1 LRDKSPVAQAREEEG
16 GAWMEVIPIVN
27 QKGGAGKTNLAGNLA
42 SELASLGRRVV
53 LIDVDPQCSL
63 TRWLLGLERP
73 AGTAEALGYGF
84 RDPVSA
90 PRIDTLLT
98 SVESFGVQFLASDY
112 EKLSDLEATF
122 RGDASRL
129 FLLGEAIARG
139 IDEDAVDYVV
149 IDTPGNLGPLTQA
162 ALYTATQVIIAV
174 DSSDEA
180 TQGLFQLE
188 QVLKRIKKAAKL
200 VEVLG
205 IVSTRYKANT
215 ELSRAVVT
223 GLREMYPHYQFVAT
237 VRESTSFGK
246 CSPMRLPIGKI
257 APDQPAH
264 DDYRQ
269 LAAEVD
275 RLLLAMGRSEAVV

>member
-1 LRDKSPVAQAREEEG
+1 MV
-16 GAWMEVIPIVN
+16 VIPIVN
-27 QKGGAGKTNLAGNLA
+27 QKGGSGKTNICGNLA
-42 SELASLGRRVV
+42 AELANRGKRVV
-53 LIDVDPQCSL
+53 LIDVDPQCTL
-63 TRWLLGLERP
+63 TKWLLGHERP
-73 AGTAEALGYGF
+73 AGTAEALGYGL
-84 RDPVSA
+84 RDPASA
-90 PRIDTLLT
+90 PRIETLLT
-98 SVESFGVQFLASDY
+98 FVDSFGVRFLAADY

-129 FLLGEAIARG
+129 FLLGDAIARG
-139 IDEDAVDYVV
+139 VDEETVDYVM

-188 QVLKRIKKAAKL
+188 QVLKRIQKAAQH
-200 VEVLG
+200 VEVMG
-205 IVSTRYKANT
+205 IVSTRFKANT
-215 ELSRAVVT
+215 ELSQGVVA
-223 GLREMYPHYQFVAT
+223 GLKQIYSHYQFVRT

-257 APDQPAH
+257 APNQPAH

-269 LAAEVD
+269 LAADVD
-275 RLLLAMGRSEAVV
+275 SLLPAADTREAVV